1 MSKTNRQQTYRGE
14 VVFICWM
21 DENYP
26 YSYLTISLSLLS
38 GSSPGRGVAFHE
50 ALPQANR
57 RAANYDTLTLK
68 LLTVGLLG
76 QVMTVCRN

>member
-1 MSKTNRQQTYRGE
+1 
-14 VVFICWM
+14 M

-26 YSYLTISLSLLS
+26 HSYLTISLSLSLLS
-38 GSSPGRGVAFHE
+38 GSSPGRSVAFHE

-57 RAANYDTLTLK
+57 RAANHDTLTLK